1 MTEIIMNDA
10 RLPGF
15 ECKPSKTFIR
25 LVQNESFCFTIP
37 KLIYDNYI
45 KFYGL
50 GIENYKLKLI

>member
-1 MTEIIMNDA
+1 MNDA